1 MFSSSFNRGI
11 FASPSRGTFGISRK
25 LFDEAPEKK
34 EHSGIAQ
41 MVSARNPIQNAFH
54 GSFQG
59 HSETSGIHT
68 IPRTT
73 TSHGGPKL
81 IAVGGGKGGVGKSF
95 FSANVGIALAQKG
108 FKVALVD
115 LDFGAANLHTCL
127 GVPRPQVDLF
137 DFINNNVENL
147 EEIAVKTNIDNLT
160 LYAGGQEFWQ
170 QVRPESSKK
179 IKLISRLQK
188 LDVDYVILDLAAGTH
203 TATQDFFIF
212 SHLGIVV
219 VVPEPTSIENAYVF
233 LKGVLCR
240 RLETIVKSIRQE
252 DAAKDLL
259 QSLQEDPKIARPP
272 FLKLQEFA
280 KTNPDV
286 GGRILDLVQK
296 SQVGIVVNQ
305 TRTKSDTD
313 IGASMKLICGRYFGF
328 SAEFLGAAAY
338 DDSVWK
344 AVRARKPL
352 HSEFADSEA
361 LGHIKD
367 IATNLSRL
375 CPSNSQMKDQPATNA

>member
-11 FASPSRGTFGISRK
+11 LASSGRGSYGLSKGFFDSREEKTPPLSPPHILTAPNSTSTILQNSPS
-25 LFDEAPEKK
+25 
-34 EHSGIAQ
+34 
-41 MVSARNPIQNAFH
+41 
-54 GSFQG
+54 
-59 HSETSGIHT
+59 ETPLTRTMQRAS
-68 IPRTT
+68 IPQT
-73 TSHGGPKL
+73 GPKL
-81 IAVGGGKGGVGKSF
+81 IAIGGGKGGVGKSF
-95 FSANVGIALAQKG
+95 LSTNIGISLAQKG
-108 FKVALVD
+108 YRVALVD

-127 GVPRPQVDLF
+127 GVARPEVDLF
-137 DFINNNVENL
+137 DFINNNVDSLEKIAIPTGVENL
-147 EEIAVKTNIDNLT
+147 S

-170 QVRPESSKK
+170 QVKPESSKK

-188 LDVDYVILDLAAGTH
+188 LDVDYVLMDLAAGTH

-252 DAAKDLL
+252 DAARELL

-272 FLKLQEFA
+272 FLRLQEFA
-280 KTNPDV
+280 KNNPDV

-296 SQVGIVVNQ
+296 SQVGIIVNQ

-313 IGASMKLICGRYFGF
+313 IGSSMKLICGRYFGF
-328 SAEFLGAAAY
+328 SAQFLGPTAY

-344 AVRARKPL
+344 AVRARRPL
-352 HSEFADSEA
+352 HGEFADSEA
-361 LGHIKD
+361 LANIRS
-367 IATNLSRL
+367 ISSNLANI
-375 CPSNSQMKDQPATNA
+375 CPPQNHAQNNNTSTT